1 MELSKIEKQTVIEL
15 QKLNFSETMEK
26 ILEDY
31 KNLLSEKNIKVSKNI
46 EQNIFNSLEN
56 VNLNTIISYEKDDK
70 VFSVLEE
77 N

>member
-1 MELSKIEKQTVIEL
+1 M
-15 QKLNFSETMEK
+15 

-31 KNLLSEKNIKVSKNI
+31 KNLLSEKNIKISKNI